1 MILINNSS
9 GWVFFFFFEILLIIK
24 LFHARNWS
32 FFFIALVRT
41 ESLRTLMTQSSLR
54 LPFIYSLFLVGG
66 VGSFVVA
73 RTFGSVFICWIVPI

>member
-9 GWVFFFFFEILLIIK
+9 GWVFFFFLILLIIK

-41 ESLRTLMTQSSLR
+41 ESLPTLMTQSSLR
-54 LPFIYSLFLVGG
+54 RPFIYSLFLVGG
-66 VGSFVVA
+66 VGFFVVA
-73 RTFGSVFICWIVPI
+73 RIFGSVFICWIVPI